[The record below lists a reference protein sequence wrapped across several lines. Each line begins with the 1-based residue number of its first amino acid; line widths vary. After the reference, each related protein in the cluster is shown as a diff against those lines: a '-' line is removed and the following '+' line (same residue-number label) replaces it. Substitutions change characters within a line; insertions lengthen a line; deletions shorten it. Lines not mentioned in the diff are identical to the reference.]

1 MMMKKI
7 LFACACILALSTAG
21 ALAQTQPAPG
31 ASSEGN
37 VGPGATPRY
46 TATPR
51 YSRTTHHHMKAGVT
65 TGSAVSS
72 RRSYR
77 ANPSSEGNV
86 GPGTNN
92 NLGKQP
98 GGR

>member
-1 MMMKKI
+1 MKKLALI
-7 LFACACILALSTAG
+7 SACIVAMSAGG
-21 ALAQTQPAPG
+21 ALAQSQPAPG

-37 VGPGATPRY
+37 VGPGAATGAPR
-46 TATPR
+46 AD
-51 YSRTTHHHMKAGVT
+51 HMKKGT
-65 TGSAVSS
+65 TGMGTTAQKPGM
-72 RRSYR
+72 

-92 NLGKQP
+92 NSGKQP